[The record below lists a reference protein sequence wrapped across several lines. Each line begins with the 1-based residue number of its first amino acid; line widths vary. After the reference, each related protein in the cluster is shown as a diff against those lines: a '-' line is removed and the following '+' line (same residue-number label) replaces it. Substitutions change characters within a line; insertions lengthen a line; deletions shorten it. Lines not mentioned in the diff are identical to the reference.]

1 MWFLHYSLQG
11 MILMQPLV
19 CRLASLMEWQQ
30 METEENRKLRIHELP
45 MQENTTSPFALFI
58 TEPTRSMLGPT
69 TSFNLSVFRLMRSL
83 PLGFLDM
90 LDKLT
95 HCNTE
100 RWFVLLP

>member
-1 MWFLHYSLQG
+1 

-30 METEENRKLRIHELP
+30 METEEN
-45 MQENTTSPFALFI
+45 Q
-58 TEPTRSMLGPT
+58 PTRSMLGPT